1 MTDNPIKILNGTNGK
16 LALYSDKI
24 IITRKGLMSTK
35 EKTIYLSRITGI
47 QLKQPSRWTKG
58 YILFT
63 VPGSVETRGD
73 PIMAVLDENALMFD
87 SANNDVALEIKNA
100 TEKIMSQS
108 TRTATDL
115 SPADELRKFKQ
126 LLDEGVISEA
136 DFEQKKKQML
146 GL

>member
-1 MTDNPIKILNGTNGK
+1 MSNNPIKILNGTNGQ

-35 EKTIYLSRITGI
+35 EKTIYLNQITGV

-73 PIMAVLDENALMFD
+73 PIMAVMDENAVMFD
-87 SANNDVALEIKNA
+87 SANNDAALEIKNT
-100 TEKIMSQS
+100 TEKLMSQYA
-108 TRTATDL
+108 RIATNF
-115 SPADELRKFKQ
+115 SPADELKKFKQ
-126 LLDEGVISEA
+126 LLDDGTISKEE
-136 DFEQKKKQML
+136 FEQKKKQLL
-146 GL
+146 G

>member
-35 EKTIYLSRITGI
+35 EKTIYLSQITGI

-87 SANNDVALEIKNA
+87 SANNDAALEIKNT
-100 TEKIMSQS
+100 TEKLMSQS
-108 TRTATDL
+108 ARIATNF
-115 SPADELRKFKQ
+115 SPADELKKFKQ
-126 LLDEGVISEA
+126 LLDDGIISKEE
-136 DFEQKKKQML
+136 FEQKKKQLL
-146 GL
+146 G